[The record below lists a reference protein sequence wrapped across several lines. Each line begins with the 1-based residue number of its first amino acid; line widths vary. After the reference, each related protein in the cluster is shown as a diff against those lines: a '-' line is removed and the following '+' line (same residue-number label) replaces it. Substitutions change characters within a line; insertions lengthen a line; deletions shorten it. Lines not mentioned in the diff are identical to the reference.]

1 VRSLRTKLLLAF
13 LRVTLVAVGVL
24 GVLVGRSTSGAFE
37 DYLVGR
43 QTGNLG
49 EMGRMMDEMMGPS
62 ASREMAERMIGP
74 AERAYL
80 AATSNSLWVAGGLAV
95 LAAVGVGLLLAR
107 QISGPL
113 RDLTSA
119 ARRMASGDLEGRVPV
134 RSADELGQLAAAF
147 NSMAEAVGRQQALRR
162 RMAADVAHELRTPLA
177 VIRADFEAMLDGVRP
192 LSAEAVAEVHG
203 ETRLLSRLIDD
214 LRDLSLAET
223 GQLPLRKVPTDLG
236 ELARASAARFVPRTE
251 ERGVGLEVAAADD
264 LPRADVDPDRV
275 SQILGNLLENALRHT
290 PPGGRVELSVGPG
303 EEPTTLQVTVRDSG
317 PGIPAEHLPNVFEH
331 FYRVDRARSRSAGG
345 SGIGLAVVKQL
356 VEAHGGRVWAESPP
370 GRGATFGVELPA
382 APAGPRSSP
391 GALERGNQCE
401 RGQRYHK
408 EAEGER

>member
-1 VRSLRTKLLLAF
+1 MRSLRAKLLLAF
-13 LRVTLVAVGVL
+13 LGVTLVAVGVL
-24 GVLVGRSTSGAFE
+24 GLLVGRSASGAFE

-49 EMGRMMDEMMGPS
+49 EMGRMMDEMMGPQ
-62 ASREMAERMIGP
+62 ASREMVEGIIGP

-80 AATSNSLWVAGGLAV
+80 EAVTGSLWVAGGLAV

-113 RDLTSA
+113 RDLTAA
-119 ARRMASGDLEGRVPV
+119 ARRVASGDLEGRVAV
-134 RSADELGQLAAAF
+134 RSRDELGELAVAF
-147 NSMAEAVGRQQALRR
+147 NTMAEAVGRQQALRR

-177 VIRADFEAMLDGVRP
+177 VIQADLEAMLDGVRP
-192 LSAEAVAEVHG
+192 LSAEAVADVHG

-223 GQLPLRKVPTDLG
+223 GQLPLRKEPTDMG
-236 ELARASAARFVPRTE
+236 ELARTSAARFAPRAE
-251 ERGVGLEVAAADD
+251 ERGVGLEVGAAED
-264 LPRADVDPDRV
+264 LPRADVDPDRI

-290 PPGGRVELSVGPG
+290 PPGGRVELCVGPG
-303 EEPTTLQVTVRDSG
+303 ERPATLQATVCDTG

-331 FYRVDRARSRSAGG
+331 FYRADGARSRSAGG

-356 VEAHGGRVWAESPP
+356 VEAHGGRVWVESPP
-370 GRGATFGVELPA
+370 GRGATFGLALPA
-382 APAGPRSSP
+382 APAAPRPNVRP
-391 GALERGNQCE
+391 GGHGKEGQNGRG
-401 RGQRYHK
+401 
-408 EAEGER
+408 